1 MATSVH
7 CEETGTYDLQTTTVW
22 SFPDRGTWATHN
34 GKYRGNWSPH
44 VPRNL
49 ILRYSEPGDV
59 VLDCFL
65 GSGTTL
71 VEAFLL
77 GRRGI
82 GVDISPAA
90 IELARTNLA
99 LSSDG
104 HEPVLRVGDA
114 RQLTFLDDA
123 SVDLVCTHPPYA
135 NIIRYSDV
143 DGDLSHLP
151 PTRFLNAMSQ
161 VAKELFRVVRPDA
174 YCAVLMGDTRR
185 NRHVQP
191 LGFRTMERFLAEG
204 FVLKEII
211 IKEQHNCKATPYW
224 RRRSIEMNFLLL
236 AHEYLFVFRRP

>member
-1 MATSVH
+1 MATSVLW
-7 CEETGTYDLQTTTVW
+7 EEAGTYELQTTTIW
-22 SFPDRGTWATHN
+22 SFPDRGAWASHN

-44 VPRNL
+44 VPRNI
-49 ILRYSEPGDV
+49 ILRYSAIGDV

-77 GRRGI
+77 GRRGV
-82 GVDISPAA
+82 GVDINPVA
-90 IELARTNLA
+90 IELARRNLD
-99 LSSDG
+99 LPSYG

-114 RQLTFLDDA
+114 RYLTFLEDG

-135 NIIRYSDV
+135 NIIRYSEE

-151 PTRFLNAMSQ
+151 PLRFLEAMDQ
-161 VAKELFRVVRPDA
+161 VAKELFRVLRPDG
-174 YCAVLMGDTRR
+174 YCAVLMGDTRK

-191 LGFRTMERFLAEG
+191 LGFRTMERFLAAG